1 MLAAYSDFFT
11 TSTRAIPRMEA
22 GGYGSGAAYGGDET
36 PTARAGGTPAVHS
49 KSGGA
54 ASALQIMKLTCSRCD
69 WHSPID
75 GLYNLCPNCGAP
87 ILVHYELTRAPR
99 VSCERSDMW
108 RYRAV
113 LPTLADDE
121 IITLG
126 EGITP
131 LLPSRTQRNVYIK
144 DESKNPT
151 RSFKSRGM
159 AAAVTMAKKL
169 GAKSLAAPT
178 AGNAGAAL
186 SAYGARAG
194 LPVFV
199 AMPKDTPQSIIR
211 ECRGYG
217 AQVELVEGVI
227 TDAAKR
233 VQQFINQNGG
243 FDLSTLK
250 EPYRVEGKKI
260 MGYELL
266 DDLGRLPDVIL
277 YPTGGGTGLIGMWK
291 AFDEMQRL
299 AWIDGHRP
307 RMWSVQSS
315 GCAPIVRAFEQQLET
330 APEWESPR
338 TSAWGLR
345 VPRAVGDRLMLTA
358 LRDSHGGAI
367 AVDEA
372 RIEDA
377 AAELRRGEGID
388 AGPET
393 GAAWL
398 ALSELRARGV
408 IRSDDVVV
416 LFNTGG
422 DKYQ

>member
-1 MLAAYSDFFT
+1 MS
-11 TSTRAIPRMEA
+11 S
-22 GGYGSGAAYGGDET
+22 
-36 PTARAGGTPAVHS
+36 PTLH
-49 KSGGA
+49 
-54 ASALQIMKLTCSRCD
+54 CSRCD
-69 WHSPID
+69 WRSPID
-75 GLYNLCPNCGAP
+75 ALYNLCPSCAAP
-87 ILVHYELTRAPR
+87 ILVQYELSPSPR
-99 VSCERSDMW
+99 VSCSRSDMW
-108 RYRAV
+108 RYRDV
-113 LPTLADDE
+113 LPIDDE
-121 IITLG
+121 SEIVTLG

-131 LLPSRTQRNVYIK
+131 LLPSRSRRNVWIK

-159 AAAVTMAKKL
+159 AAAVTMARKL
-169 GAKSLAAPT
+169 GARSLAAPT

-199 AMPKDTPQSIIR
+199 AMPRDTPQSIVD

-217 AQVELVEGVI
+217 AQVELVEGLI

-233 VQQFINQNGG
+233 VQQFIAANGG

-266 DDLGRLPDVIL
+266 DDLGRLPDAIL

-299 AWIDGHRP
+299 GWLAADGGDDRRP
-307 RMWSVQSS
+307 RMFSIQSS
-315 GCAPIVRAFEQQLET
+315 GCAPIVRAFDGNLET
-330 APEWESPR
+330 APEWESPQ
-338 TSAWGLR
+338 TTAWGLR
-345 VPRAVGDRLMLTA
+345 VPRAVGDRLMLRA
-358 LRDSHGGAI
+358 LRDSGGGAL
-367 AVDEA
+367 AVDES

-377 AAELRRGEGID
+377 AADLRVAEGID

-398 ALSELRARGV
+398 ALDELRASGT
-408 IRSDDVVV
+408 ISEDELVVV
-416 LFNTGG
+416 FNTGG
-422 DKYQ
+422 NKYR

>member
-1 MLAAYSDFFT
+1 VKKTL
-11 TSTRAIPRMEA
+11 RC
-22 GGYGSGAAYGGDET
+22 
-36 PTARAGGTPAVHS
+36 
-49 KSGGA
+49 
-54 ASALQIMKLTCSRCD
+54 SACAWQ
-69 WHSPID
+69 SPINQ
-75 GLYNLCPNCGAP
+75 LYNLCPNCSAP
-87 ILVHYELTRAPR
+87 ILVHYDLCAAPR
-99 VSCERSDMW
+99 VSTARSDMW
-108 RYRAV
+108 RYHDV
-113 LPTLADDE
+113 LPIDDE
-121 IITLG
+121 REIVTLG
-126 EGITP
+126 EGVTP
-131 LLPSRTQRNVYIK
+131 LLASTSRRNVFIK

-159 AAAVTMAKKL
+159 AVAVTMAKKL

-199 AMPKDTPQSIIR
+199 AMPRDTPQSIVD

-217 AQVELVEGVI
+217 AQVELVAGVI

-233 VQQFINQNGG
+233 VQQFIAGNGG

-266 DDLGRLPDVIL
+266 EDLGRLPDVIL

-291 AFDEMQRL
+291 AFDEMQL
-299 AWIDGHRP
+299 LGWIDAKRP
-307 RMWSVQSS
+307 RMFSVQSN
-315 GCAPIVRAFEQQLET
+315 GCAPIVRAFDQQLDT
-330 APEWESPR
+330 APEWVSPQ

-345 VPRAVGDRLMLTA
+345 VPRAVGDRLMLRA

-367 AVDEA
+367 AVEES
-372 RIEDA
+372 RIEPA
-377 AAELRRGEGID
+377 AAALRAAEGID

-398 ALSELRARGV
+398 ALDELRANGT
-408 IRSDDVVV
+408 ISEDEVVAV
-416 LFNTGG
+416 FNTGG
-422 DKYQ
+422 NKYR

>member
-1 MLAAYSDFFT
+1 ML
-11 TSTRAIPRMEA
+11 
-22 GGYGSGAAYGGDET
+22 
-36 PTARAGGTPAVHS
+36 H
-49 KSGGA
+49 
-54 ASALQIMKLTCSRCD
+54 CSRCD
-69 WHSPID
+69 WQSPINA
-75 GLYNLCPNCGAP
+75 LYNLCPKCSAP
-87 ILVHYELTRAPR
+87 ILVHYELSGAAGFSRPSSASRP
-99 VSCERSDMW
+99 DMW

-113 LPTLADDE
+113 LPAVTDDE
-121 IITLG
+121 IVTLG

-131 LLPSRTQRNVYIK
+131 LLPSRSQRNVYIK

-199 AMPKDTPQSIIR
+199 AMPKDTPQSIID
-211 ECRGYG
+211 ECRDYG

-233 VQQFINQNGG
+233 VQQFIKDNGG

-266 DDLGRLPDVIL
+266 EDLGRLPDVIL

-291 AFDEMQRL
+291 AFDEMERL
-299 AWIDGHRP
+299 GWIDPHRP
-307 RMWSVQSS
+307 KMFSVQSS
-315 GCAPIVRAFEQQLET
+315 GCAPVVRAFDQNLET

-358 LRDSHGGAI
+358 LRESNGGAI
-367 AVDEA
+367 AVDEVQ
-372 RIEDA
+372 IEPA
-377 AAELRRGEGID
+377 AAELRRAEGID

-393 GAAWL
+393 GAAWVAL
-398 ALSELRARGV
+398 AELRARGAV
-408 IRSDDVVV
+408 RESDIVVV
-416 LFNTGG
+416 FNTGG
-422 DKYQ
+422 NKYR

>member
-1 MLAAYSDFFT
+1 
-11 TSTRAIPRMEA
+11 
-22 GGYGSGAAYGGDET
+22 
-36 PTARAGGTPAVHS
+36 
-49 KSGGA
+49 
-54 ASALQIMKLTCSRCD
+54 LQKTLHCSRCD
-69 WHSPID
+69 WRAPLD
-75 GLYNLCPNCGAP
+75 ALYNLCPSCSAP
-87 ILVHYELTRAPR
+87 ILVHYSLSPSPR
-99 VSCERSDMW
+99 ITSRRNDMW
-108 RYRAV
+108 RYADF
-113 LPTLADDE
+113 LPVDDPSD
-121 IITLG
+121 IVTLG

-131 LLPSRTQRNVYIK
+131 LLAVRSRSNVLIK

-199 AMPKDTPQSIIR
+199 AMPRDTPQSIVD

-217 AQVELVEGVI
+217 AQVELVEGLI

-233 VQQFINQNGG
+233 VQQFIAANGG

-260 MGYELL
+260 MGYELV
-266 DDLGRLPDVIL
+266 DDLDRVPDVIL

-291 AFDEMQRL
+291 AFDEMERL
-299 AWIDGHRP
+299 GWIDSKRP
-307 RMWSVQSS
+307 RMFTIQSS
-315 GCAPIVRAFEQQLET
+315 GCAPIVRAFEQHLDT

-345 VPRAVGDRLMLTA
+345 VPRAVGDRLMLRA
-358 LRDSHGGAI
+358 LRDSGGGAI
-367 AVDEA
+367 AVDET

-377 AAELRRGEGID
+377 AADLRTSEGID

-398 ALSELRARGV
+398 ALDQLRADGTLG
-408 IRSDDVVV
+408 DDELVVV
-416 LFNTGG
+416 FNTGG
-422 DKYQ
+422 NKYR

>member
-1 MLAAYSDFFT
+1 M
-11 TSTRAIPRMEA
+11 
-22 GGYGSGAAYGGDET
+22 
-36 PTARAGGTPAVHS
+36 
-49 KSGGA
+49 KS
-54 ASALQIMKLTCSRCD
+54 LRCSRCD

-75 GLYNLCPNCGAP
+75 ALYNLCPRCSAP
-87 ILVHYELTRAPR
+87 ILVQYQLTRGTPR
-99 VSCERSDMW
+99 VSMARSDMW
-108 RYRAV
+108 RYSAF
-113 LPTLADDE
+113 LPIDDPAD
-121 IITLG
+121 IVTLG

-131 LLPSRTQRNVYIK
+131 LLPSRVRADVWIK

-159 AAAVTMAKKL
+159 AAAVTMARKL

-186 SAYGARAG
+186 AAYGARAG

-199 AMPKDTPQSIIR
+199 AMPKDTPQSIID
-211 ECRGYG
+211 ECRSYG
-217 AQVELVEGVI
+217 AEVELVEGLI

-233 VQQFINQNGG
+233 VQQFIASSGG

-250 EPYRVEGKKI
+250 EPYRVEGKKT

-291 AFDEMQRL
+291 AFDEMERVG
-299 AWIDGHRP
+299 WIDAHRP
-307 RMWSVQSS
+307 RMWTVQSS
-315 GCAPIVRAFEQQLET
+315 GCAPIVRAFDQGLET

-338 TSAWGLR
+338 TTAWGLR
-345 VPRAVGDRLMLTA
+345 VPRAVGDRLMLAA
-358 LRDSHGGAI
+358 LRESNGGAI
-367 AVDEA
+367 AVEEA

-377 AAELRRGEGID
+377 AADLRRSEGID

-398 ALSELRARGV
+398 ALEELTARGA
-408 IRSDDVVV
+408 IRSGETVVV
-416 LFNTGG
+416 FNTGG
-422 DKYQ
+422 NKY

>member
-1 MLAAYSDFFT
+1 
-11 TSTRAIPRMEA
+11 
-22 GGYGSGAAYGGDET
+22 
-36 PTARAGGTPAVHS
+36 
-49 KSGGA
+49 
-54 ASALQIMKLTCSRCD
+54 
-69 WHSPID
+69 
-75 GLYNLCPNCGAP
+75 
-87 ILVHYELTRAPR
+87 
-99 VSCERSDMW
+99 MW
-108 RYRAV
+108 RYAEV
-113 LPTLADDE
+113 LPEAE
-121 IITLG
+121 PITLG

-131 LLPSRTQRNVYIK
+131 LLRSRKFENVWIK

-169 GAKSLAAPT
+169 GARSLAAPT

-199 AMPKDTPQSIIR
+199 AMPRDTPQSIVD
-211 ECRGYG
+211 ECASYG
-217 AQVELVEGVI
+217 ATVELVAGVI

-233 VQQFINQNGG
+233 VQQFIAESGG

-266 DDLGRLPDVIL
+266 EDLGRLPDAIL

-299 AWIDGHRP
+299 GWIGSERP
-307 RMWSVQSS
+307 RMFSVQSS
-315 GCAPIVRAFEQQLET
+315 GCAPIVRAFRENLDT
-330 APEWESPR
+330 APEWQSPQ

-345 VPRAVGDRLMLTA
+345 VPRAIGDRLMLRA
-358 LRDSHGGAI
+358 LRESKGGAI
-367 AVDEA
+367 AVEEST
-372 RIEDA
+372 IEPA
-377 AAELRRGEGID
+377 AAELRRNEGVD
-388 AGPET
+388 AGPEA
-393 GAAWL
+393 GAAL
-398 ALSELRARGV
+398 VALHELMSSGTIRGT
-408 IRSDDVVV
+408 DTVV

-422 DKYQ
+422 NKYR

>member
-1 MLAAYSDFFT
+1 MT
-11 TSTRAIPRMEA
+11 
-22 GGYGSGAAYGGDET
+22 GS
-36 PTARAGGTPAVHS
+36 
-49 KSGGA
+49 
-54 ASALQIMKLTCSRCD
+54 LTCSRCT
-69 WHSPID
+69 WTAPIAA
-75 GLYNLCPNCGAP
+75 LVNLCPSCSAP
-87 ILVHYELTRAPR
+87 LLVEYEFTTPPR
-99 VSCERSDMW
+99 LRERNDMW
-108 RYRAV
+108 RYFDV
-113 LPTLADDE
+113 LPVEDE
-121 IITLG
+121 ENIVTLG
-126 EGITP
+126 EGLTP
-131 LLPSRTQRNVYIK
+131 LLPSHSERNVFIK

-159 AAAVTMAKKL
+159 AAAVTMAKAL

-186 SAYGARAG
+186 SAYGARAR

-199 AMPKDTPQSIIR
+199 AMPRDTPQSIVD

-217 AQVELVEGVI
+217 AEVELVEGVI

-233 VQQFINQNGG
+233 VQQFIADTGG

-266 DDLGRLPDVIL
+266 ADLGRLPDVIL

-291 AFDEMQRL
+291 AFAEMEQIG
-299 AWIDGHRP
+299 WIGGQRP

-315 GCAPIVRAFEQQLET
+315 GCAPIVRALEQQLEH

-345 VPRAVGDRLMLTA
+345 VPRAVGDRLMLSA
-358 LRDSHGGAI
+358 IRESRGGAI

-372 RIEDA
+372 KIESA
-377 AAELRRGEGID
+377 AAALRASEGID

-398 ALSELRARGV
+398 ALSELRARGE
-408 IRSDDVVV
+408 IGDHEVVV
-416 LFNTGG
+416 VFNTGG
-422 DKYQ
+422 NKYR

>member
-1 MLAAYSDFFT
+1 MRL
-11 TSTRAIPRMEA
+11 R
-22 GGYGSGAAYGGDET
+22 
-36 PTARAGGTPAVHS
+36 
-49 KSGGA
+49 
-54 ASALQIMKLTCSRCD
+54 CSVCD
-69 WHSPID
+69 WSSPLD
-75 GLYNLCPNCGAP
+75 ALYNLCPKCSAP
-87 ILVHYELTRAPR
+87 ILVHYTFGP
-99 VSCERSDMW
+99 VSLRKRNDMW
-108 RYRAV
+108 RYADV
-113 LPTLADDE
+113 LPIEDE
-121 IITLG
+121 SEIVTLG
-126 EGITP
+126 EGLTP
-131 LLPSRTQRNVYIK
+131 LLPSRTRPNVHLK

-159 AAAVTMAKKL
+159 AAAVTMARKL

-186 SAYGARAG
+186 AAYGARAG
-194 LPVFV
+194 MPVFV
-199 AMPKDTPQSIIR
+199 AMPRDTPQSIVD

-217 AQVELVEGVI
+217 AEVELVAGVI

-233 VQQFINQNGG
+233 VQQYIAGVNREQGAG

-266 DDLGRLPDVIL
+266 EDLGRLPDVIL

-299 AWIDGHRP
+299 GWIDAKRP
-307 RMWSVQSS
+307 RMFTVQSR
-315 GCAPIVRAFEQQLET
+315 GCAPIVRAFEQNLET
-330 APEWESPR
+330 APEWESPQ

-345 VPRAVGDRLMLTA
+345 VPRAVGDRLMLRA
-358 LRDSHGGAI
+358 LRDSGGGAI

-372 RIEDA
+372 RIEPA
-377 AAELRRGEGID
+377 AAELRRSEGID

-398 ALSELRARGV
+398 ALDELRANGT
-408 IRSDDVVV
+408 ISESETVVV
-416 LFNTGG
+416 FNTGG
-422 DKYQ
+422 NKYR

>member
-1 MLAAYSDFFT
+1 MTL
-11 TSTRAIPRMEA
+11 R
-22 GGYGSGAAYGGDET
+22 
-36 PTARAGGTPAVHS
+36 
-49 KSGGA
+49 
-54 ASALQIMKLTCSRCD
+54 CSRCD
-69 WHSPID
+69 WQSPID
-75 GLYNLCPNCGAP
+75 ALYNLCPNCSAP

-99 VSCERSDMW
+99 VSSSRNDMW

-113 LPTLADDE
+113 LPTVSDDE
-121 IITLG
+121 IVTLG

-131 LLPSRTQRNVYIK
+131 LLPSRTQRNVFIK

-159 AAAVTMAKKL
+159 AAAVTMARKL
-169 GAKSLAAPT
+169 GARSLAAPT

-199 AMPKDTPQSIIR
+199 AMPKDTPASIVD
-211 ECRGYG
+211 ECRDYG

-233 VQQFINQNGG
+233 VQQFIRDNGG

-260 MGYELL
+260 MGYELAA
-266 DDLGRLPDVIL
+266 DFEKDLGRLPDVIL

-291 AFDEMQRL
+291 AFDEMERL
-299 AWIDGHRP
+299 GWIDSHRP

-315 GCAPIVRAFEQQLET
+315 GCAPVVRAFEQQLET

-345 VPRAVGDRLMLTA
+345 VPRAVGDRLMLAA
-358 LRDSHGGAI
+358 LRESGGGAI
-367 AVDEA
+367 SVEES
-372 RIEDA
+372 RIEPA
-377 AAELRRGEGID
+377 AAELRRAEGID

-398 ALSELRARGV
+398 ALSELRANGA
-408 IRSDDVVV
+408 IREEDVVV
-416 LFNTGG
+416 VFNTGG
-422 DKYQ
+422 NKYR

>member
-1 MLAAYSDFFT
+1 
-11 TSTRAIPRMEA
+11 
-22 GGYGSGAAYGGDET
+22 
-36 PTARAGGTPAVHS
+36 V
-49 KSGGA
+49 KS
-54 ASALQIMKLTCSRCD
+54 LRCSRCD
-69 WHSPID
+69 WQSPID
-75 GLYNLCPNCGAP
+75 ALYNLCPKCSAP
-87 ILVHYELTRAPR
+87 ILVHYELTRQGR
-99 VSCERSDMW
+99 VSFFGTSDSGQARPDMW
-108 RYRAV
+108 RYAPV
-113 LPTLADDE
+113 LPIDDVNE
-121 IITLG
+121 IVTLG

-131 LLPSRTQRNVYIK
+131 LLPSRSRANVFLK

-169 GAKSLAAPT
+169 GAESLAAPT

-194 LPVFV
+194 MPVFV
-199 AMPKDTPQSIIR
+199 AMPKDTPHSIVE

-233 VQQFINQNGG
+233 VQQFIRDNGG

-266 DDLGRLPDVIL
+266 EDLGRLPDVIL

-291 AFDEMQRL
+291 AFAEMERL
-299 AWIDGHRP
+299 GWIHAKRP
-307 RMWSVQSS
+307 RMFSVQSS
-315 GCAPIVRAFEQQLET
+315 GCAAIVRAFEQQLET

-338 TSAWGLR
+338 TTAWGLR
-345 VPRAVGDRLMLTA
+345 VPRAVGDRLMLAA
-358 LRDSHGGAI
+358 LRDSGGGAI
-367 AVDEA
+367 AVDES
-372 RIEDA
+372 RIEPA
-377 AAELRRGEGID
+377 AAALRRTEGID

-393 GAAWL
+393 GAAWVAHEELL
-398 ALSELRARGV
+398 AQGAISERETVV
-408 IRSDDVVV
+408 I
-416 LFNTGG
+416 FNTGG
-422 DKYQ
+422 NKYF

>member
-1 MLAAYSDFFT
+1 
-11 TSTRAIPRMEA
+11 
-22 GGYGSGAAYGGDET
+22 
-36 PTARAGGTPAVHS
+36 
-49 KSGGA
+49 
-54 ASALQIMKLTCSRCD
+54 
-69 WHSPID
+69 
-75 GLYNLCPNCGAP
+75 
-87 ILVHYELTRAPR
+87 
-99 VSCERSDMW
+99 MW
-108 RYRAV
+108 RYRDV
-113 LPTLADDE
+113 LPVEDGDE
-121 IITLG
+121 IVTLG

-131 LLPSRTQRNVYIK
+131 LLPSRTRPNVHIK

-199 AMPKDTPQSIIR
+199 AMPKDTPQSIID
-211 ECRGYG
+211 ECRDYG

-233 VQQFINQNGG
+233 VQQFIASNGG

-291 AFDEMQRL
+291 AFDEMQRMG
-299 AWIDGHRP
+299 WIDEHRP
-307 RMWSVQSS
+307 RMFSVQSS
-315 GCAPIVRAFEQQLET
+315 GCAPVVRAFDQQLET
-330 APEWESPR
+330 APERESPR
-338 TSAWGLR
+338 TTAWGLR

-367 AVDEA
+367 AVEES
-372 RIEDA
+372 RIEPA
-377 AAELRRGEGID
+377 AAELRKSEGID

-398 ALSELRARGV
+398 ALDELRAKGV
-408 IRSDDVVV
+408 IAPHEVVV
-416 LFNTGG
+416 VFNTGG
-422 DKYQ
+422 NKYR

>member
-1 MLAAYSDFFT
+1 M
-11 TSTRAIPRMEA
+11 
-22 GGYGSGAAYGGDET
+22 
-36 PTARAGGTPAVHS
+36 
-49 KSGGA
+49 
-54 ASALQIMKLTCSRCD
+54 
-69 WHSPID
+69 
-75 GLYNLCPNCGAP
+75 
-87 ILVHYELTRAPR
+87 HYHFENAPR
-99 VSCERSDMW
+99 LLERNDMW
-108 RYRAV
+108 RYLDV
-113 LPTLADDE
+113 LPVDSEEDVV
-121 IITLG
+121 TLG
-126 EGITP
+126 EGLTP
-131 LLPSRTQRNVYIK
+131 LLPARSRDNVFIK

-159 AAAVTMAKKL
+159 AAAVSMAKKL

-199 AMPKDTPQSIIR
+199 AMPRDTPQSIVD
-211 ECRGYG
+211 ECRDYG
-217 AQVELVEGVI
+217 AAVELVEGVI

-233 VQQFINQNGG
+233 VQQFIAENGG

-266 DDLGRLPDVIL
+266 PDLGRLPDVIL

-291 AFDEMQRL
+291 AFDEMERL
-299 AWIDGHRP
+299 GWIDAKRP
-307 RMWSVQSS
+307 RMWTVQSS

-330 APEWESPR
+330 APEWESPQ

-345 VPRAVGDRLMLTA
+345 VPRAVGDRLMLRA
-358 LRDSHGGAI
+358 LRDSGGGAI
-367 AVDEA
+367 AVEDA
-372 RIEDA
+372 KIEDA
-377 AAELRRGEGID
+377 AADLRRREGVD

-398 ALSELRARGV
+398 ALNELKQRGA
-408 IRSDDVVV
+408 IGDDDLVVV
-416 LFNTGG
+416 FNTGG
-422 DKYQ
+422 NKYR